1 MVILQ
6 IDNQHNSQL
15 LQFISF
21 HTIMNTQNE
30 SEGLSLA
37 CNEAGLQTI
46 HGFSRM
52 QNLGSRRAFI
62 HRSFFFFN
70 LPASIV
76 MPQAQ

>member
-1 MVILQ
+1 
-6 IDNQHNSQL
+6 
-15 LQFISF
+15 
-21 HTIMNTQNE
+21 MNTQNE